1 MDEQQQKD
9 IAVFRFGVI
18 SDFVCHDLTRG
29 DKERLLKEKCSR
41 QWQIPHSG
49 RTRLARATIL
59 AWLKAY
65 REGRGR
71 LEALYPQP
79 RSDRGLTRSI
89 NDESASVIVTLRRQL
104 PRCTVK
110 LLLQELE
117 SRKLLKPDH
126 LPSYSSLYRFLKRE
140 NLLHPDGPAPVDR
153 RKFEAESP
161 NDIWQSDAMHGP
173 MVMDGEKRRKTYLFA
188 FLDDMSRL
196 VPHAAFYFSENLDCY
211 LDALRSA
218 LLKRGL
224 PRKLYTD
231 NGSAFRSKLLQEI
244 TAGLGIALVHS
255 RPYIPQGRGKIERWF
270 LTVQKQFLPA
280 LSPRL
285 DLKEI
290 NENLEQWIRT
300 VYHQRPHSATAQSP
314 IQRFAEKMECIRP
327 APRNLED
334 FFRKRARRKVAND
347 RTVALNGKLYEA
359 PVPLIGKQVTLL
371 YHEHD
376 PARVEA
382 HLDNLSY
389 GFLNPLDLQ
398 VNCRVRRLR
407 SKDLV
412 MDSAATK
419 TVPSGQLS
427 FHRKEEQL

>member
-140 NLLHPDGPAPVDR
+140 NLLHPDGPA
-153 RKFEAESP
+153 
-161 NDIWQSDAMHGP
+161 
-173 MVMDGEKRRKTYLFA
+173 
-188 FLDDMSRL
+188 
-196 VPHAAFYFSENLDCY
+196 
-211 LDALRSA
+211 
-218 LLKRGL
+218 
-224 PRKLYTD
+224 
-231 NGSAFRSKLLQEI
+231 GSI
-244 TAGLGIALVHS
+244 TC
-255 RPYIPQGRGKIERWF
+255 F
-270 LTVQKQFLPA
+270 
-280 LSPRL
+280 
-285 DLKEI
+285 
-290 NENLEQWIRT
+290 
-300 VYHQRPHSATAQSP
+300 
-314 IQRFAEKMECIRP
+314 
-327 APRNLED
+327 
-334 FFRKRARRKVAND
+334 
-347 RTVALNGKLYEA
+347 
-359 PVPLIGKQVTLL
+359 
-371 YHEHD
+371 
-376 PARVEA
+376 
-382 HLDNLSY
+382 
-389 GFLNPLDLQ
+389 
-398 VNCRVRRLR
+398 
-407 SKDLV
+407 
-412 MDSAATK
+412 
-419 TVPSGQLS
+419 
-427 FHRKEEQL
+427 